1 MEEGFALGQGWL
13 FGTAMTSAQRFLFL
27 QGVCSP
33 FFRRL
38 GHALRGAGHYVRK
51 VNYTVGDR
59 IYWRAGN
66 TVSYRGPMSQLS
78 DFYRQEFDNHS
89 ISDIVLFGDCRPVH
103 RPAIE
108 LAQQRGIRVHVY
120 EEGYFRPY
128 WVTLERDGVNAN
140 SRLPRDPDWYR
151 IEARH
156 LPHFENGRSFKTPFW
171 KRAAYDVGYN
181 FWAGLNPLLHRGVKS
196 HVPYSPLTE
205 YLGYL
210 RRGMRVKVLERRS
223 RRIESK
229 LIAEAAQHPYF
240 LLPLQLDSDA
250 QIVHHSPFASMTDAM
265 YQVLDSFAK
274 ATPSRYRLAV
284 KIHPL
289 DPGIVDYETLLN
301 QRIRELGIA
310 DRVFF
315 LESGNLP
322 ALLTH
327 TTGVVTVNSTV
338 GSSALIHGRPTI
350 ALGWAIYALVGLTFQ
365 GELDEFWTDH
375 TLPDTK
381 LFHNFRD
388 SVIFHTQLNG
398 GFYSA
403 QSIEMAVENSLKRLI
418 VHAEP
423 ATINDLSPG
432 EITISMQAS
441 AAGSRTT

>member
-1 MEEGFALGQGWL
+1 
-13 FGTAMTSAQRFLFL
+13 MTSTQRFLFL

-33 FFRRL
+33 FFRQLGRRL
-38 GHALRGAGHYVRK
+38 RAAGQYVRK
-51 VNYTVGDR
+51 VNFTVGDR

-66 TVSYRGPMSQLS
+66 AVSYRGPMNRLS
-78 DFYRQEFDNHS
+78 DFYRQEFDNHR

-128 WVTLERDGVNAN
+128 WVTLERDGVNAHT
-140 SRLPRDPDWYR
+140 RLPRDPNWYR
-151 IEARH
+151 TEARQ
-156 LPHFENGRSFKTPFW
+156 LPHFENGRSFKAPFW

-181 FWAGLNPLLHRGVKS
+181 FWAGLNPVLHRGVKS

-210 RRGMRVKVLERRS
+210 HRGMRVKVLERRS
-223 RRIESK
+223 RRTESK
-229 LIAEAAQHPYF
+229 LIAESAEHPYF

-250 QIVHHSPFASMTDAM
+250 QIVHHSPFESMTEAM
-265 YQVLDSFAK
+265 YHVLASFAHAAPK
-274 ATPSRYRLAV
+274 RYRLAV

-289 DPGIVDYETLLN
+289 DPGIVNYESLLK
-301 QRIRELGIA
+301 QRAREMDIA

-322 ALLTH
+322 ALLTD

-350 ALGWAIYALVGLTFQ
+350 ALGWAIYALEGLTFQ

-388 SVIFHTQLNG
+388 SVIYHTQLNG

-403 QSIEMAVENSLKRLI
+403 KAIEMAVESSLKRLI
-418 VHAEP
+418 VDRDP
-423 ATINDLSPG
+423 ATMRVLPAG
-432 EITISMQAS
+432 ERTSSMHAS
-441 AAGSRTT
+441 ESASRPT